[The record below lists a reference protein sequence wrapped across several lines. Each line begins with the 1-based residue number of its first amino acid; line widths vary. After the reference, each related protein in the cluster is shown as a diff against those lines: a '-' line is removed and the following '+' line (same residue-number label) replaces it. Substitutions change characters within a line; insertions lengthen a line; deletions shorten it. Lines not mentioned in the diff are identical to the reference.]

1 MFTGLV
7 EEAGTVTA
15 CVVKNRSARLAVS
28 AREVSVGVQ
37 LGDSIA
43 VNGCCLTVVG
53 INGEQSEITFDAI
66 PETLARTNLGCLEP
80 GDQVNLE
87 RPLQVGARLGGHF
100 VQGHIDGVG
109 TVLEVTPDDNAVIIE
124 IEIPDQLSRYI
135 VEKGSITVDGVSLTV
150 VDARPRSF
158 TVWTIPHTREVTT
171 LGKRKPGDSVN
182 IECDLLGKYV
192 ERLLQVSSSADAPVG
207 PVSNHK
213 LLSSSSTDAPVSP
226 VSNGELLRNT
236 STE

>member
-7 EEAGTVTA
+7 EEAGTVIA
-15 CVVKNRSARLAVS
+15 CVVHERSAKLTISAPMVS
-28 AREVSVGVQ
+28 TGVQ

-53 INGEQSEITFDAI
+53 IGTGTAQSVLTFDAV
-66 PETLARTNLGCLEP
+66 PETLARTNLGCLKP
-80 GDQVNLE
+80 GDPVNLE

-100 VQGHIDGVG
+100 VQGHIDDVG
-109 TVLEVTPDDNAVIIE
+109 TVRTITPDENAVVME

-150 VDARPRSF
+150 AEVRQRSF

-171 LGKRKPGDSVN
+171 LGTRRPGDSVN

-192 ERLLQVSSSADAPVG
+192 ERLLASG
-207 PVSNHK
+207 K
-213 LLSSSSTDAPVSP
+213 
-226 VSNGELLRNT
+226 
-236 STE
+236 